1 MKKDINVKSVGIIID
16 GNRRWAVES
25 GLGKLEGH
33 KNGLNTVLECIGWAK
48 ELEIENVTFY
58 TFSMENWKRT
68 KIEVKALMML
78 FEDMFISKVDRILEK
93 KVAVKFVGSLEK
105 FPKKLHKKMLE
116 LEEKTAKYKT
126 KIFFAI
132 SYGGRDEIIQ
142 GIKRVSEDLTKK
154 EIKKLTEKKFQKYLQ
169 SVEIPEPEIIIRT
182 GGDKRLSNFLLWKS
196 AYSELFFIDTLWP
209 DFSKKEFENILETY
223 KKKVRV
229 NKGK

>member
-16 GNRRWAVES
+16 GNRRWAVEN

-33 KNGLNTVLECIGWAK
+33 KNGSNTVLECIGWAK

-154 EIKKLTEKKFQKYLQ
+154 EIEKLTEKKFQKYLQ

>member
-1 MKKDINVKSVGIIID
+1 
-16 GNRRWAVES
+16 
-25 GLGKLEGH
+25 
-33 KNGLNTVLECIGWAK
+33 
-48 ELEIENVTFY
+48 
-58 TFSMENWKRT
+58 
-68 KIEVKALMML
+68 ML

-182 GGDKRLSNFLLWKS
+182 GGDKRLSNFLL
-196 AYSELFFIDTLWP
+196 
-209 DFSKKEFENILETY
+209 
-223 KKKVRV
+223 
-229 NKGK
+229 